1 MANCQLSSN
10 LLRNTQCGYALGEI
24 ARLYLANFD
33 DVDSVSLSTDRAA
46 VSHITMVSGT
56 TWYQID
62 PAKNSAT
69 WSDELTVTD
78 NGGKY
83 RVHSINFNVIGE
95 YNSLM
100 ADALDALSLGKY
112 MAIVKRSDNTYV
124 LLGRVSG
131 LESSTAIGGGSSDDS
146 VVNGIQ
152 VTLTANA
159 AETALPL
166 LDSAIQDLMAY
177 INGDEPPVQR
187 RFSGI
192 IDFGRVNNATGVLP
206 ITYSGPETGY
216 NMAVTVDGESVAWS
230 NGHITLPNPG
240 TGIQVEATV
249 SKSGYTPLTAAK
261 TVSWTRP
268 TVPGHFSVGEPD
280 SNGDVTVTLTD
291 STDGVIVTSTVDGEM
306 MPVAE
311 GQGHGQ
317 YVVNLGAPGN
327 HTLVMTASKF
337 GYDDLVQSF
346 RVTWRT

>member
-33 DVDSVSLSTDRAA
+33 DVDSVSLSTDRSA
-46 VSHITMVSGT
+46 VSHISMVSGT

-83 RVHSINFNVIGE
+83 RVHTINFNVIGE

-131 LESSTAIGGGSSDDS
+131 LEASTAIGGGSSDDS

-152 VTLTANA
+152 ITLTANA

-166 LDSAIQDLMAY
+166 LDTAIDDLMAY
-177 INGDEPPVQR
+177 INGDEPSQR
-187 RFSGI
+187 TFSGQLQI
-192 IDFGRVNNATGVLP
+192 GRVNSETGVVP
-206 ITYSGPETGY
+206 ITYDGPETGY
-216 NMAVTVDGESVAWS
+216 NMAVTVDGEPVTWS
-230 NGHITLPNPG
+230 DGYITLPNEG
-240 TGIQVEATV
+240 ESILVSATMT
-249 SKSGYTPLTAAK
+249 KSGYTPLTANK
-261 TVSWTRP
+261 TVSWSMP
-268 TVPGHFSVGEPD
+268 VFPGDFRVGEVD
-280 SNGDVTVTLTD
+280 ENGNVRVTLT
-291 STDGVIVTSTVDGEM
+291 TPTAGAIVTATVDGNNATVTE
-306 MPVAE
+306 V
-311 GQGHGQ
+311 HGG
-317 YVVNLGAPGN
+317 YVVNLGIHGD
-327 HTLVMTASKF
+327 HVLVMTASMS
-337 GYDDLVQSF
+337 GYNDLVQTF
-346 RVTWRT
+346 QVTWST

>member
-1 MANCQLSSN
+1 MANCQLNSN

-33 DVDSVSLSTDRAA
+33 DVDSVSLSTDRSA

-131 LESSTAIGGGSSDDS
+131 LEASTAIGGGSSDDS

-166 LDSAIQDLMAY
+166 LDSAIDDLMAY

-187 RFSGI
+187 RFSGRI
-192 IDFGRVNNATGVLP
+192 NFGSVNSANGVLP
-206 ITYSGPETGY
+206 ITYDGPETGY
-216 NMAVTVDGESVAWS
+216 NMAVTVDGEPVTWS
-230 NGHITLPNPG
+230 NSRVMLPN
-240 TGIQVEATV
+240 TGSGINVEATV
-249 SKSGYTPLTAAK
+249 TKSGYLPMTSSK
-261 TVSWTRP
+261 TVSWARP
-268 TVPGHFSVGEPD
+268 VVPGAFSVGETD
-280 SNGDVTVTLTD
+280 SGGNVTVTLAGAP
-291 STDGVIVTSTVDGEM
+291 DGVIVTSTVDGQM
-306 MPVAE
+306 MPVSE
-311 GQGHGQ
+311 EGHGQ
-317 YVVNLGAPGN
+317 YMVYLDTPGT
-327 HTLVMTASKF
+327 HTLEMTASKN
-337 GYDDLVQSF
+337 GYQDLVQTF
-346 RVTWRT
+346 QVTRRT

>member
-33 DVDSVSLSTDRAA
+33 DVDSVSLSTDRSA
-46 VSHITMVSGT
+46 VSHISMVSGT
-56 TWYQID
+56 TWFQID

-83 RVHSINFNVIGE
+83 RVHTINFNVIGE

-131 LESSTAIGGGSSDDS
+131 LEASAAVGGGSSDDS

-152 VTLTANA
+152 ITLTANA

-166 LDSAIQDLMAY
+166 LDSAIDDLMAY

-187 RFSGI
+187 RFSGRI
-192 IDFGRVNNATGVLP
+192 NFEQVDIATRVIT
-206 ITYSGPETGY
+206 ITYDGPETGY
-216 NMAVTVDGESVAWS
+216 NMAVTVDGTPVAWS
-230 NGHITLPNPG
+230 NGQITLPNPG
-240 TGIQVEATV
+240 TGIQVEATMT
-249 SKSGYTPLTAAK
+249 KSGYVPLTAGK
-261 TVSWTRP
+261 TVSWVPQTP
-268 TVPGHFSVGEPD
+268 TVPGHFSVSEPD
-280 SNGDVTVTLTD
+280 SNGDVRVTLTGAPAGVVV
-291 STDGVIVTSTVDGEM
+291 TAMLDGYSVTVTEAHSG
-306 MPVAE
+306 
-311 GQGHGQ
+311 
-317 YVVNLGAPGN
+317 YVVNLGKPGD
-327 HTLVMTASKF
+327 HTLAMTASLS
-337 GYDDLVQSF
+337 GYDDLVQKF

>member
-1 MANCQLSSN
+1 MANCQLNSN

-33 DVDSVSLSTDRAA
+33 DVDSVSLSTDRSA

-83 RVHSINFNVIGE
+83 RVHTINFNVIGE

-131 LESSTAIGGGSSDDS
+131 LESSAAIGGGSSDDS

-166 LDSAIQDLMAY
+166 LDTAIDDLMAY
-177 INGDEPPVQR
+177 INGDEPAQR
-187 RFSGI
+187 TFSGQLRI
-192 IDFGRVNNATGVLP
+192 GRVDSATGALR
-206 ITYSGPETGY
+206 IIYDGPETGY
-216 NMAVTVDGESVAWS
+216 QMAVRVDGTPVTWS
-230 NGHITLPNPG
+230 NGYITLPNPG
-240 TGIQVEATV
+240 TGIQVEATMT
-249 SKSGYTPLTAAK
+249 KSGYVPLTASE
-261 TVSWTRP
+261 TVSWSP
-268 TVPGHFSVGEPD
+268 VVPGQFSVSEPD
-280 SNGDVTVTLTD
+280 SNGNVTVTLTGAPA
-291 STDGVIVTSTVDGEM
+291 GVLVTATVDGDTA
-306 MPVAE
+306 PVAE
-311 GQGHGQ
+311 EQGG
-317 YVVNLGAPGN
+317 YVVSLDEPGD
-327 HTLVMTASKF
+327 HTLEMTASLS
-337 GYDDLVQSF
+337 GYQDLVQTF
-346 RVTWRT
+346 HVTWRT

>member
-33 DVDSVSLSTDRAA
+33 DVDSVSLSTDRSA
-46 VSHITMVSGT
+46 VGHITMVSGT
-56 TWYQID
+56 TWFQID

-83 RVHSINFNVIGE
+83 RVHTINFNVIGE

-131 LESSTAIGGGSSDDS
+131 LEASTAIGGGSSDDS

-166 LDSAIQDLMAY
+166 LDSAIDDLMAY
-177 INGDEPPVQR
+177 INGDEPVQR
-187 RFSGI
+187 TFSGQLQI
-192 IDFGRVNNATGVLP
+192 GQVDNATGTLP
-206 ITYSGPETGY
+206 VTYDGPETGY
-216 NMAVTVDGESVAWS
+216 NMVVTVDGEPVKWS
-230 NGHITLPNPG
+230 NGQITLPN
-240 TGIQVEATV
+240 TGISFKFNVVATV
-249 SKSGYTPLTAAK
+249 SKSGYTPLTAYK
-261 TVSWTRP
+261 TVSWAGP
-268 TVPGHFSVGEPD
+268 VVPGTFVLGEVD
-280 SNGDVTVTLTD
+280 SNGNAMVTLTGAP
-291 STDGVIVTSTVDGEM
+291 DGVVVTAKVDGEM
-306 MPVAE
+306 MPVAIE
-311 GQGHGQ
+311 NNE
-317 YVVNLGAPGN
+317 YVVSLGKPGT
-327 HTLVMTASKF
+327 HTLEMTASQQ
-337 GYDDLVQSF
+337 GYQDLVQTF
-346 RVTWRT
+346 EVEFKL

>member
-33 DVDSVSLSTDRAA
+33 DVDSVSLSTDRSA

-166 LDSAIQDLMAY
+166 LDSAIDDLMAY
-177 INGDEPPVQR
+177 INGDEPAQTFR
-187 RFSGI
+187 
-192 IDFGRVNNATGVLP
+192 GRINFEQVDIATRVIT
-206 ITYSGPETGY
+206 ITYDGPETGY
-216 NMAVTVDGESVAWS
+216 NMAVTVDGTPVAWS
-230 NGHITLPNPG
+230 DGSITLPNPG
-240 TGIQVEATV
+240 TGIHVEATV
-249 SKSGYTPLTAAK
+249 SKSGYTPLTAGI
-261 TVSWTRP
+261 TVSWVP
-268 TVPGHFSVGEPD
+268 EDQTVPGEFSVSEPD
-280 SNGDVTVTLTD
+280 RNGDVRVTLTGAPAGVVV
-291 STDGVIVTSTVDGEM
+291 TATLDGYSVTVTEAHSG
-306 MPVAE
+306 
-311 GQGHGQ
+311 
-317 YVVNLGAPGN
+317 YVVNLGTPGD
-327 HTLVMTASKF
+327 HVLVMTASLS
-337 GYDDLVQSF
+337 GYEDLVQTFSIN
-346 RVTWRT
+346 WRA

>member
-24 ARLYLANFD
+24 ARLFLANFD
-33 DVDSVSLSTDRAA
+33 DVDSVSLSTDRSA
-46 VSHITMVSGT
+46 VGHITMVSGT

-78 NGGKY
+78 NGGRF
-83 RVHSINFNVIGE
+83 RVHTINFNVIGE

-131 LESSTAIGGGSSDDS
+131 LEASTAIGGGSSDDS

-166 LDSAIQDLMAY
+166 LDSAIDDLMAY

-187 RFSGI
+187 RFSGR
-192 IDFGRVNNATGVLP
+192 IDFGIVNNFTGTLP
-206 ITYSGPETGY
+206 ITYDGPETGY
-216 NMAVTVDGESVAWS
+216 QMAVTVDGEPVTWS
-230 NGHITLPNPG
+230 NGRITLPHTG
-240 TGIQVEATV
+240 TVIDVSATV
-249 SKSGYTPLTAAK
+249 SKSGYTPLTASK

-268 TVPGHFSVGEPD
+268 TVPGAFILGEVD
-280 SNGDVTVTLTD
+280 SSGSAHVTLTGAPRD
-291 STDGVIVTSTVDGEM
+291 VQVNAKVDGQM
-306 MPVAE
+306 MPVSE
-311 GQGHGQ
+311 VGNGQ
-317 YVVNLGAPGN
+317 YMVYLDEPGD
-327 HTLVMTASKF
+327 HTLEMTASKN
-337 GYDDLVQSF
+337 GYQDLVQTF
-346 RVTWRT
+346 QVTRRT

>member
-1 MANCQLSSN
+1 MANCQLNSN

-33 DVDSVSLSTDRAA
+33 DVDSVSLSTDRSA

-83 RVHSINFNVIGE
+83 RVHTINFNVIGE

-152 VTLTANA
+152 ITLTANA

-166 LDSAIQDLMAY
+166 LDSAIEDLMAY
-177 INGDEPPVQR
+177 INGDEPAQTFR
-187 RFSGI
+187 
-192 IDFGRVNNATGVLP
+192 GRINFEQVDIATRVIT
-206 ITYSGPETGY
+206 ITYDGPETGY
-216 NMAVTVDGESVAWS
+216 NMAVTVDGTPVAWS
-230 NGHITLPNPG
+230 DGSITLPNPG
-240 TGIQVEATV
+240 TGIHVEATV
-249 SKSGYTPLTAAK
+249 TKSGYTPLTAGI
-261 TVSWTRP
+261 TVSWVP
-268 TVPGHFSVGEPD
+268 EDQTVPGEFSVSEPD
-280 SNGDVTVTLTD
+280 SNGDMRVTLTGAPAGVVVTATLDGYSVTVTEAH
-291 STDGVIVTSTVDGEM
+291 SG
-306 MPVAE
+306 
-311 GQGHGQ
+311 
-317 YVVNLGAPGN
+317 YVVNLGTPGD
-327 HTLVMTASKF
+327 HVLVMTASLS
-337 GYDDLVQSF
+337 GYEDLVQSF
-346 RVTWRT
+346 QVTWRA

>member
-10 LLRNTQCGYALGEI
+10 LLRNTQCGYALGQI

-33 DVDSVSLSTDRAA
+33 DVESVSLSTDRSA
-46 VSHITMVSGT
+46 VSHISMVSGT

-62 PAKNSAT
+62 PAQNSAT

-78 NGGKY
+78 NGGRF
-83 RVHSINFNVIGE
+83 RVHTINFNVIGE

-131 LESSTAIGGGSSDDS
+131 LEASTAIGGGSSDDS

-152 VTLTANA
+152 VTLSANA

-166 LDSAIQDLMAY
+166 LDSAIEDLMAY
-177 INGDEPPVQR
+177 LNGDEPVQTFR
-187 RFSGI
+187 GRI
-192 IDFGRVNNATGVLP
+192 NFGSVNSANGALP
-206 ITYSGPETGY
+206 ITYDGPETGY
-216 NMAVTVDGESVAWS
+216 NMAVTVDGEPVTWS
-230 NGHITLPNPG
+230 NGRVMLPNTG
-240 TGIQVEATV
+240 TGINVSATV
-249 SKSGYTPLTAAK
+249 SKSGYLSMTSSQ

-268 TVPGHFSVGEPD
+268 VVPGVFSVGEAD
-280 SNGDVTVTLTD
+280 SDGNVTVTLTGAP
-291 STDGVIVTSTVDGEM
+291 DGVIVTSTVDGQM
-306 MPVAE
+306 MPVSEE
-311 GQGHGQ
+311 GNGQ
-317 YVVNLGAPGN
+317 YMVNLGTQGN

-337 GYDDLVQSF
+337 GFEDLVRSF
-346 RVTWRT
+346 QVSWFT

>member
-33 DVDSVSLSTDRAA
+33 DVASVTLSGDRAA

-83 RVHSINFNVIGE
+83 RVHTINFNVIGE

-131 LESSTAIGGGSSDDS
+131 LEASAAIGGGSSDDS

-152 VTLTANA
+152 ITLTANA

-166 LDSAIQDLMAY
+166 LDSAIDDLMAY
-177 INGDEPPVQR
+177 INGDEPSQTFR
-187 RFSGI
+187 GRI
-192 IDFGRVNNATGVLP
+192 QFGRVNNATGTLP
-206 ITYSGPETGY
+206 ITYEGPETGY
-216 NMAVTVDGESVAWS
+216 NMAVTVDGEPVTWS
-230 NGHITLPNPG
+230 NGRITLPNTG
-240 TGIQVEATV
+240 TGINVEATV
-249 SKSGYTPLTAAK
+249 SKSGYVPMTAVK
-261 TVSWTRP
+261 TVSWVP
-268 TVPGHFSVGEPD
+268 EDQTVSGDFSVGVPD
-280 SNGDVTVTLTD
+280 SNGDVHVTLTGAPAGVVV
-291 STDGVIVTSTVDGEM
+291 TATLDGNMVT
-306 MPVAE
+306 VAE
-311 GQGHGQ
+311 GHGG
-317 YVVNLGAPGN
+317 YVVNLGTPGD
-327 HTLVMTASKF
+327 HVLVMTASLS
-337 GYDDLVQSF
+337 GYEDLVQSF
-346 RVTWRT
+346 QVTWRA

>member
-33 DVDSVSLSTDRAA
+33 DVDSVSLSTDRSA

-83 RVHSINFNVIGE
+83 RTHTINFNVIGE

-166 LDSAIQDLMAY
+166 LDTAIEDLMAY

-187 RFSGI
+187 RFSGRI
-192 IDFGRVNNATGVLP
+192 NFGLVNKFNGTLP
-206 ITYSGPETGY
+206 ITYDGPETGY
-216 NMAVTVDGESVAWS
+216 QMAVTVDGTPVTWS
-230 NGHITLPNPG
+230 DGYITLPNTG
-240 TGIQVEATV
+240 TGLNVEATV
-249 SKSGYTPLTAAK
+249 TKSGYVPMTSSQ
-261 TVSWTRP
+261 TVSWERP
-268 TVPGHFSVGEPD
+268 VVPGTFILGEVD
-280 SNGDVTVTLTD
+280 SSGSAHVTLTGAPGD
-291 STDGVIVTSTVDGEM
+291 VLVNAKVDGEM
-306 MPVAE
+306 IPVAVE
-311 GQGHGQ
+311 QRDE
-317 YVVNLGAPGN
+317 YLVSLGSPGT
-327 HTLVMTASKF
+327 HTLEMTASKN
-337 GYDDLVQSF
+337 GYQDLVQTF
-346 RVTWRT
+346 EATWST

>member
-1 MANCQLSSN
+1 MANCQLNSN

-24 ARLYLANFD
+24 ARLFLANFD
-33 DVDSVSLSTDRAA
+33 DVDSVSLSTDRSA

-83 RVHSINFNVIGE
+83 RVHTINFNVIGE

-131 LESSTAIGGGSSDDS
+131 LESSAAIGGGSSDDS

-152 VTLTANA
+152 ITLTANA

-166 LDSAIQDLMAY
+166 LDSAIDDLMAY
-177 INGDEPPVQR
+177 INGDEPAQ
-187 RFSGI
+187 RFSGRI
-192 IDFGRVNNATGVLP
+192 NFGRVDNATGMLP
-206 ITYSGPETGY
+206 IAYSGPETGY
-216 NMAVTVDGESVAWS
+216 QMAVTVDGTPVTWS
-230 NGHITLPNPG
+230 LGHITLPNTG
-240 TGIQVEATV
+240 TGMNVEATV
-249 SKSGYTPLTAAK
+249 TKSGYIPLTAGK
-261 TVSWTRP
+261 TVSWT
-268 TVPGHFSVGEPD
+268 TSVVPGTFSAGEPD
-280 SNGDVTVTLTD
+280 SNGDVTVTLTGAPQD
-291 STDGVIVTSTVDGEM
+291 VQVTATVDGEM
-306 MPVAE
+306 MPVTE
-311 GQGHGQ
+311 GQGG
-317 YVVNLGAPGN
+317 YVVNLGTPGD
-327 HTLVMTASKF
+327 HTLEMTASLA
-337 GYDDLVQSF
+337 GYEDLVQTF
-346 RVTWRT
+346 QVTWRA

>member
-33 DVDSVSLSTDRAA
+33 DVDSVGLSTDRAA
-46 VSHITMVSGT
+46 VSHISMVSGT

-69 WSDELTVTD
+69 WSDELQVTD
-78 NGGKY
+78 NGG
-83 RVHSINFNVIGE
+83 RFRQHTINFNVIGE

-100 ADALDALSLGKY
+100 ANALDALSLGKY

-166 LDSAIQDLMAY
+166 LDTAIEDLMAY
-177 INGDEPPVQR
+177 INGDEPAQ
-187 RFSGI
+187 RFSGQLQI
-192 IDFGRVNNATGVLP
+192 GRVDSATGTLP
-206 ITYSGPETGY
+206 IRYDGPETGY
-216 NMAVTVDGESVAWS
+216 QMAVTVDGESVTWS
-230 NGHITLPNPG
+230 NGQITLPHTG
-240 TGIQVEATV
+240 TGINVEATV
-249 SKSGYTPLTAAK
+249 TKSGYTPLTAGK

-268 TVPGHFSVGEPD
+268 TVPVEFSVSEPD
-280 SNGDVTVTLTD
+280 SNGNVTVTLNG
-291 STDGVIVTSTVDGEM
+291 STEGVDVTSTVDGDM
-306 MPVAE
+306 MPVIE
-311 GQGHGQ
+311 GPGHGQ
-317 YVVNLGAPGN
+317 YIVNLGEPGN

-337 GYDDLVQSF
+337 GFEDLVQSF
-346 RVTWRT
+346 RVSWFT

>member
-33 DVDSVSLSTDRAA
+33 DVDSVSLSTDRSA

-83 RVHSINFNVIGE
+83 RVHTINFNVIGE

-166 LDSAIQDLMAY
+166 LDTAIEDLMAY
-177 INGDEPPVQR
+177 INGDEPAQR
-187 RFSGI
+187 TFSGQLRI
-192 IDFGRVNNATGVLP
+192 GRVDSDTGTLP
-206 ITYSGPETGY
+206 ITYDGPETGY
-216 NMAVTVDGESVAWS
+216 QMAVTVDGTPVTWS
-230 NGHITLPNPG
+230 NGYITLPNPG
-240 TGIQVEATV
+240 TDIQVEATMT
-249 SKSGYTPLTAAK
+249 KSGYVPLTASK
-261 TVSWTRP
+261 TVSWSP
-268 TVPGHFSVGEPD
+268 VVPGTFSVGEPD
-280 SNGDVTVTLTD
+280 SNGNVTVTLTGAPA
-291 STDGVIVTSTVDGEM
+291 GVLVTAKVDGDTA
-306 MPVAE
+306 PVAE
-311 GQGHGQ
+311 EQGG
-317 YVVNLGAPGN
+317 YVVSLDEPGD
-327 HTLVMTASKF
+327 HTLEMTASLS
-337 GYDDLVQSF
+337 GYQDLVQSF